1 MWCNICYVWCKHV
14 TWVTSPLSLGSLETI
29 FSSFSSQ
36 RQWRLVS
43 FIIVSRK
50 LMTPKLSAKAIAWVT
65 WLHWLHTSNMP
76 QDLKGYIDLNPPKG
90 ISGMFVDGSMNS
102 INSMNSLTGV
112 YINGALNSLIP
123 AKLYCSALEEPIKP
137 IKLVE
142 DCRTEGTQGTEPTE
156 RTGLSILSRIT
167 ASIETIQGTSRPSSA
182 QICSRSWSFH
192 SESIRREKKSL
203 HLFV

>member
-1 MWCNICYVWCKHV
+1 
-14 TWVTSPLSLGSLETI
+14 
-29 FSSFSSQ
+29 
-36 RQWRLVS
+36 
-43 FIIVSRK
+43 
-50 LMTPKLSAKAIAWVT
+50 
-65 WLHWLHTSNMP
+65 MP

-142 DCRTEGTQGTEPTE
+142 DCRTEGTQGTEPAE

-203 HLFV
+203 H